1 MQSRLS
7 MAERGEDIAAPSA
20 SKTPVWKYF
29 GYVMDLTTGR
39 AAVGKRATTCKLCR
53 VEVAHSGRMTDLKK
67 NHLHSHH
74 YLEYRNLYGDLAHC
88 AEVQSQLVFYKPNH
102 TVEKLSSSS
111 ARVQE
116 LTSATVD
123 FVVCD
128 LRPVNIVDSVRFLYL
143 MKGLSPDSFLS
154 SHC

>member
-53 VEVAHSGRMTDLKK
+53 VEVVHSGRTTDLKK
-67 NHLHSHH
+67 TA
-74 YLEYRNLYGDLAHC
+74 YVPTITRNTEIC
-88 AEVQSQLVFYKPNH
+88 
-102 TVEKLSSSS
+102 TVIW
-111 ARVQE
+111 R
-116 LTSATVD
+116 AT
-123 FVVCD
+123 
-128 LRPVNIVDSVRFLYL
+128 RRF
-143 MKGLSPDSFLS
+143 KAS
-154 SHC
+154 